1 MKIPSTGYEAKGR
14 EMALN
19 PLGFAFIQTTEG
31 GNVCD
36 NKNG

>member
-1 MKIPSTGYEAKGR
+1 MKIRNAQVTRRKGR

-19 PLGFAFIQTTEG
+19 PLGFVVFRLAEG

-36 NKNG
+36 KRK